1 MKTILIVD
9 DEPAARYGLRRA
21 LEAKYRIAEADS
33 AEAAR
38 AALNTEQP
46 DLVLLDVVLPGQSG
60 LEFLRWMRE
69 QGSDVPVLMVS
80 ALDTAKTAVE
90 ALQLGAA
97 DYLVKGF
104 ELEELRQRVAN
115 LLKLA
120 TLEKENDSL
129 RRRMATEGQFGQMIG
144 RTMEMRRA
152 FEMADRVAAVD
163 STVLILGESG
173 TGKDLM
179 AQEIHA
185 RSPRAGKAYVAVN
198 CAALPET
205 LIESELFGYE
215 RGAFTGAAQQKKGKF
230 ELASGGTLFL
240 DEIGDMNPVT
250 QAKVLRALEN
260 RTIERLGGTQP
271 IPVDVRVISATHRN
285 LGAEIRAG
293 KFREDL
299 FYRLRVVT
307 IELPPLR
314 AHKAD
319 IPVLVEAFLQMHLA
333 RLRGGTGTA
342 NPGGALPGQ
351 ASPSPTGRVTRTAMA
366 ALEKHDWP
374 GNVRELKNALER
386 SLVLCRGEEIGV
398 DDLPQEVLSGE
409 AAPHRNSGGTNE
421 NGFGEKDFREAK
433 RKFEVAYLT
442 KQLGDHRWNVSR
454 TAATIGLHR
463 QSLQEKLRELGIR
476 RPGREPI
483 EEE

>member
-21 LEAKYRIAEADS
+21 LESRYRIAEAES

-38 AALNTEQP
+38 MAIPTEKP
-46 DLVLLDVVLPGQSG
+46 DLVLLDVVMPGQDGIS
-60 LEFLRWMRE
+60 FLKSLRE
-69 QGSDVPVLMVS
+69 EGSEVPVLIVS

-90 ALQLGAA
+90 ALRVGAA

-104 ELEELRQRVAN
+104 ELDELRQRVAN
-115 LLKLA
+115 LLKL
-120 TLEKENDSL
+120 TGLEKENSAL
-129 RRRMATEGQFGQMIG
+129 KSQLATEGQFGAMIG
-144 RTMEMRRA
+144 RSPEMRRA
-152 FEMADRVAAVD
+152 FEVADRVAATD

-173 TGKDLM
+173 TGKDLL

-185 RSPRAGKAYVAVN
+185 RSPRSSRPFIAVN
-198 CAALPET
+198 CAALPEN

-230 ELASGGTLFL
+230 ELAQGGTLFL

-260 RTIERLGGTQP
+260 RTIERLGGSQS
-271 IPVDVRVISATHRN
+271 IPVDVRVISATHRD
-285 LGAEIRAG
+285 LPAEIAAG

-299 FYRLRVVT
+299 FYRLRVIT
-307 IELPPLR
+307 IELPSLR
-314 AHKAD
+314 EHKED
-319 IPVLVEAFLQMHLA
+319 IPVLADSFLQLHGK
-333 RLRGGTGTA
+333 RLNR
-342 NPGGALPGQ
+342 NMRLD
-351 ASPSPTGRVTRTAMA
+351 REVYA
-366 ALEKHDWP
+366 ALERYDWP

-386 SLVLCRGEEIGV
+386 SMVLSSGSQIGV
-398 DDLPQEVLSGE
+398 KDLPEEVATGKSIMRKEFPGD
-409 AAPHRNSGGTNE
+409 ADMGMNE
-421 NGFGEKDFREAK
+421 RDFRDAK
-433 RKFEVAYLT
+433 RKFEVAWIT
-442 KQLGDHRWNVSR
+442 KQLASHRWNVSR

-476 RPGREPI
+476 RPGREPM
-483 EEE
+483 EDEA

>member
-21 LEAKYRIAEADS
+21 LESKYRIAEADS

-38 AALNTEQP
+38 GAIDTEKP
-46 DLVLLDVVLPGQSG
+46 DLVLLDVVLPGLDGVS
-60 LEFLRWMRE
+60 FLKSLRD
-69 QGSDVPVLMVS
+69 QGNEVPVLMVS
-80 ALDTAKTAVE
+80 ALDTAKSAVD
-90 ALQLGAA
+90 ALRVGAA

-104 ELEELRQRVAN
+104 ELDELRARVAN

-120 TLEKENDSL
+120 SLEKENDALKSRL
-129 RRRMATEGQFGQMIG
+129 ATEGQFGQMIG
-144 RTMEMRRA
+144 RTAEMRKA
-152 FEMADRVAAVD
+152 FEMADRVAATD

-173 TGKDLM
+173 TGKDLL

-185 RSPRAGKAYVAVN
+185 RSPRAGKAFVAVN

-230 ELASGGTLFL
+230 EMASGGTIFL

-250 QAKVLRALEN
+250 QAKVLRVLEN
-260 RTIERLGGTQP
+260 RTIERLGGTQS

-285 LGAEIRAG
+285 LPAEIRNG

-299 FYRLRVVT
+299 FYRLRVIS

-314 AHKAD
+314 AHKQDLALLAD
-319 IPVLVEAFLQMHLA
+319 VFLQMHGA
-333 RLRGGTGTA
+333 RLG
-342 NPGGALPGQ
+342 
-351 ASPSPTGRVTRTAMA
+351 RTARLDRE
-366 ALEKHDWP
+366 ALTAIERYDWP

-386 SLVLCRGEEIGV
+386 SLVLARGEQIGLQ
-398 DDLPQEVLSGE
+398 DLADEVRTGE
-409 AAPHRNSGGTNE
+409 GLTSKAPRDGNDATMS
-421 NGFGEKDFREAK
+421 EKDFREAK
-433 RKFEVAYLT
+433 RKFEIAYLT
-442 KQLGDHRWNVSR
+442 KQLVDHQWNVSR

-463 QSLQEKLRELGIR
+463 QSLQEKLRELNIR
-476 RPGREPI
+476 RPGRELVG